1 MSKSYE
7 VIFENNQQWLETKK
21 QQHPEYFTEL
31 ADGQNPDFL
40 YIPPLEV
47 LKESG
52 KHIGGPAIMMGLV
65 FLIKNWLMSLMISK
79 IVNAMTQ
86 KTITKHNI
94 TGR

>member
-40 YIPPLEV
+40 YIGCSDSRVVAEGL
-47 LKESG
+47 
-52 KHIGGPAIMMGLV
+52 MGL
-65 FLIKNWLMSLMISK
+65 
-79 IVNAMTQ
+79 
-86 KTITKHNI
+86 
-94 TGR
+94 TGRSVRSPQRRQPGERAGFKRRFRYRICGFTPEG

>member
-40 YIPPLEV
+40 YWMLRQPRGCRGSDG
-47 LKESG
+47 SG
-52 KHIGGPAIMMGLV
+52 
-65 FLIKNWLMSLMISK
+65 
-79 IVNAMTQ
+79 
-86 KTITKHNI
+86 
-94 TGR
+94 TGRSVRSPQRR